1 MLIFKIAWR
10 NIFRQRRRTV
20 LTVLTMFGGF
30 TLSSI
35 SLSLADGTYNR
46 IINAFTRNRLGHIQ
60 IHEKG
65 YTDRPSLYDSIHDYQ
80 KIGRLLTG
88 ISGVEA
94 WAPRVLAAGLTS
106 VGEKAAGANIIGV
119 DPTLENEAT
128 AFDRKIVAGRVLS
141 PEPSHQAVL
150 GKGLARRLDARIGE
164 NVVIVSQ
171 AADGSIANDVYKIVG
186 LLDSGDENSDLASCY
201 LHITDA
207 QNLFVLGDEAQ
218 EIVVIATSLGIV
230 SSLTER
236 IRQALDDPNLSVEPW
251 QQFARSFYVAM
262 QADKRGNW
270 VLQSIIIL
278 IVAVGVLNTILMIVL
293 ERTREYGV
301 LRAMGTRPFQVF
313 RLVVL
318 EAGLMAVLSVAA
330 GSVAA
335 LGVNSYLS
343 HHGIPMPAPFTYGGM
358 EFTHYYCEVNAFS
371 IYVPAVTVL
380 LAAGFVS
387 IFPALRAAHIEP
399 AKALRTH

>member
-10 NIFRQRRRTV
+10 NIFRQRRRTI

-30 TLSSI
+30 TLASI

-80 KIGRLLTG
+80 KIGDRLSR
-88 ISGVEA
+88 IPNVEA
-94 WAPRVLAAGLTS
+94 WAPRVLAAGLAS
-106 VGEKAAGANIIGV
+106 VGDKAAGANIIGV
-119 DPTLENEAT
+119 DPTLETRAT
-128 AFDRKIVAGRVLS
+128 AFDRKIVEGSVLS
-141 PEPSHQAVL
+141 AAANHEAVL
-150 GKGLARRLDARIGE
+150 GTGLARRLGARVGDE
-164 NVVIVSQ
+164 VVIVSQ
-171 AADGSIANDVYKIVG
+171 AADGSIANDLYSIVG
-186 LLDSGDENSDLASCY
+186 LLESGDENSDLTSCY
-201 LHITDA
+201 LHIADA
-207 QNLFVLGDEAQ
+207 QSLFVLDDEAH
-218 EIVVIATSLGIV
+218 EIVIIATSLGVV
-230 SSLTER
+230 SSLTTR
-236 IRQALDDPNLSVEPW
+236 IRQVLDDPNLSVEPW
-251 QQFARSFYVAM
+251 QEFAHSFYVAM

-270 VLQSIIIL
+270 VLQLIIIL

-301 LRAMGTRPFQVF
+301 LRAMGTRPSQVF

-318 EAGLMAVLSVAA
+318 EAAIMAILSVAA

-335 LGVNSYLS
+335 LGVNSWLS
-343 HHGIPMPAPFTYGGM
+343 SHGIPMPAPFTYGGM
-358 EFTHYYCEVNAFS
+358 EFTHYYCEVNLFS
-371 IYVPAVTVL
+371 FLVPALTVL
-380 LAAGFVS
+380 LAASVVS
-387 IFPALRAAHIEP
+387 VFPALRAAHIEP